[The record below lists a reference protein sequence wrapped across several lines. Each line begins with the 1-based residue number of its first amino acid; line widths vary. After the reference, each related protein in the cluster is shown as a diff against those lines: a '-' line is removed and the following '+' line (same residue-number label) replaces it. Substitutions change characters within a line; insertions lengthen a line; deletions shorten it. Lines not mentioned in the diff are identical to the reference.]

1 MCDDRRVKCY
11 KCIFV
16 ILELVLIVKSPA
28 LVSGCGILNLN
39 QAIQR
44 EMGDGRQ
51 LSKRSGMRLFDGELK
66 CRPGTWA
73 GTDSKLIPS
82 FFSVEWSQTC
92 SWYGHLHSQMWCR
105 KQKYYPLALEVDHGI
120 VKGIRMQLV
129 SSVPTL
135 TPWTGLAWGRD
146 RQRYKDISAVSSGC
160 QLPAAHQ
167 GERELH
173 QGSAFKWHY
182 ITFLMSTSV
191 SPFLASKLL
200 KSVRFLWQL
209 FD

>member
-28 LVSGCGILNLN
+28 PVSGCGILNLN

-92 SWYGHLHSQMWCR
+92 SWYGHLPSHMWSR
-105 KQKYYPLALEVDHGI
+105 KQKYYPPALEVDHGI
-120 VKGIRMQLV
+120 VKGICMQLV

-135 TPWTGLAWGRD
+135 TPWTGLGWGRD

-160 QLPAAHQ
+160 QLPAAH
-167 GERELH
+167 
-173 QGSAFKWHY
+173 
-182 ITFLMSTSV
+182 
-191 SPFLASKLL
+191 
-200 KSVRFLWQL
+200 
-209 FD
+209 